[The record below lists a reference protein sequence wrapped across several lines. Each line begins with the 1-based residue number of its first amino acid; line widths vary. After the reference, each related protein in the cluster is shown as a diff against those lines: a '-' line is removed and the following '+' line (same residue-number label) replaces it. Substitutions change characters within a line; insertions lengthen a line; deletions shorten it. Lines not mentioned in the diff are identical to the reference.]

1 MRYSKTIFKVLT
13 IFLIFTQISFAT
25 SNPIPGIGIVIKR
38 NPGGGSIKVSTGKEG
53 GFSTQL
59 EAGEYEVSF
68 SQEQLQS
75 AIGKLIKRNYPQG
88 RYQYDGSGVEMALE
102 NSEIRINSKPL
113 SDNIYSVNAQNSV
126 FVISVPQ
133 GGATFS
139 GVLNWNDEVFSN
151 LGTENRG
158 IDKADI
164 RRTNNPYFK
173 NSANE
178 GEMVPMNRSVNEN
191 PLYEDKN
198 KEGVNPLYG
207 AQGKGIREN
216 GLKKNAIDVSQ
227 EDNGTDASARTEGKL
242 KGKIIKGG
250 DNGMISVS
258 DENQE
263 TPTARKGW
271 DGSVKSGTATQ
282 RKGINEKGLKKN
294 DAEISTTNSEK
305 KGLNAVNVKLSKSN
319 SEQASDLIDDANP
332 TPQGHAVKTKGSGA
346 TSGPDVK
353 PIKVEETKI
362 GQPHP

>member
-1 MRYSKTIFKVLT
+1 MRYSKTIFKVLA

-25 SNPIPGIGIVIKR
+25 VQSNPVPGIGIIVKK
-38 NPGGGSIKVSTGKEG
+38 NPGGSSRIITTSNDGS
-53 GFSTQL
+53 FSTQL
-59 EAGEYEVSF
+59 EAGEYELSF

-88 RYQYDGSGVEMALE
+88 RYKYDGSGVEMALE

-139 GVLNWNDEVFSN
+139 GVLNWNDEVLSN

-158 IDKADI
+158 VDKKDI
-164 RRTNNPYFK
+164 KRTS
-173 NSANE
+173 SANQ
-178 GEMVPMNRSVNEN
+178 S
-191 PLYEDKN
+191 PLYEEKN

-227 EDNGTDASARTEGKL
+227 EDNGTDASARTEGKT
-242 KGKIIKGG
+242 KGKIIKAG
-250 DNGMISVS
+250 NEGMISVS

-271 DGSVKSGTATQ
+271 DGTVKSGTATQ

-294 DAEISTTNSEK
+294 DAEISATNSEK

-332 TPQGHAVKTKGSGA
+332 TPQGHAVRTKGSGA

-353 PIKVEETKI
+353 PIKVDEIKL

>member
-1 MRYSKTIFKVLT
+1 MKTLNNSIIAAVLT
-13 IFLIFTQISFAT
+13 IGSF
-25 SNPIPGIGIVIKR
+25 
-38 NPGGGSIKVSTGKEG
+38 SITYSQETEIKEG
-53 GFSTQL
+53 KTEASTQ
-59 EAGEYEVSF
+59 
-68 SQEQLQS
+68 
-75 AIGKLIKRNYPQG
+75 
-88 RYQYDGSGVEMALE
+88 
-102 NSEIRINSKPL
+102 
-113 SDNIYSVNAQNSV
+113 
-126 FVISVPQ
+126 
-133 GGATFS
+133 
-139 GVLNWNDEVFSN
+139 
-151 LGTENRG
+151 TENRG
-158 IDKADI
+158 VDKKDI
-164 RRTNNPYFK
+164 KRAS
-173 NSANE
+173 SANQ
-178 GEMVPMNRSVNEN
+178 S

-207 AQGKGIREN
+207 SQRKGTNEG
-216 GLKKNAIDVSQ
+216 GLKKNAIGVSQ

-271 DGSVKSGTATQ
+271 DGTVKGGNTSQ

-294 DAEISTTNSEK
+294 DAETSTTNSEK
-305 KGLNAVNVKLSKSN
+305 KGLNAVNVKFSKSN
-319 SEQASDLIDDANP
+319 SEQASDLIDDENL